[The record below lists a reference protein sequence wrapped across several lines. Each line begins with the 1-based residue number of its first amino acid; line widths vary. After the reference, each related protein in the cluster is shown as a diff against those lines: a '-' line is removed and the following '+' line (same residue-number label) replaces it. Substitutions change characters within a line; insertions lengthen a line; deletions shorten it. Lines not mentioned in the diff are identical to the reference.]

1 MLKMLL
7 ADPPVPTITI
17 FFNVDASI
25 LLKVSF
31 ICFWDAAR
39 YSNDEKIKIYNALI
53 WESQDLSFH
62 PRRCKN
68 LRLRLR
74 RVEKWSIFC
83 TARRK
88 RLNFF
93 KCRWFCPPLEKFL
106 RAPMGPALK
115 ALHVHTVD
123 AQAGSRLVTRY
134 IVGEVVALTSRQ
146 CRLVAVTTDSIQN
159 HV

>member
-1 MLKMLL
+1 MPPWNLKKMTSYAAVLQHTLKFSL
-7 ADPPVPTITI
+7 APSALATDTLY
-17 FFNVDASI
+17 FS
-25 LLKVSF
+25 LKRAKKRENF
-31 ICFWDAAR
+31 R
-39 YSNDEKIKIYNALI
+39 
-53 WESQDLSFH
+53 
-62 PRRCKN
+62 
-68 LRLRLR
+68 LRLRLA
-74 RVEKWSIFC
+74 EKWSIFC

-88 RLNFF
+88 RVNFL
-93 KCRWFCPPLEKFL
+93 KRRWFCPPLEKFL

-134 IVGEVVALTSRQ
+134 IVCKVIALTSRQ